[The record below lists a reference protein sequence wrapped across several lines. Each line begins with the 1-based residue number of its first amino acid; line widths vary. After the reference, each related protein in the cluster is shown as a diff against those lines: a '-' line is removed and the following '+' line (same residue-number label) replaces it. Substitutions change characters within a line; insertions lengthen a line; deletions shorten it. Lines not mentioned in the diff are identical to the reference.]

1 MPDRPAV
8 LFSAEQLLER
18 LGDLHPELVIL
29 GPADLAGRHPGEHA
43 DNFAGGVMAQ
53 PGSTE
58 AVAALVSWCAAH
70 DVAVVPQ
77 GGLTGL
83 VGGNVSHAGEVILSS
98 ARLNRIVAIHPD
110 EMTVEV
116 EAGVPLETLQQAIA
130 AHGLTTGI
138 DLGSR
143 GSATIGGM
151 VSTNAGGILAFR
163 NGVMRHQVLG
173 LEAVLPSG
181 AVFSDLTRVVKVSA
195 GPDLKHLFIG
205 GEGAF
210 GFVTQVVLKL
220 EPQRPARATAF
231 LGVADAASAL
241 AVIRHF
247 RSLSAVT
254 LEGAEMMWPRYIRDG
269 AALKGFDLSWLEE
282 DAAALLI
289 EVSAETVE
297 AATAALELGLESLWE
312 PVGLKGGV
320 IAQSLDQA
328 RRFWDIREDSG
339 FYYPAIPHAP
349 SFDISVPPTHLDA
362 YVAGLD
368 ARLKAIDP
376 SYEAYVYGHVAD
388 GNLHLTLIRPG
399 PLPKDELLAVENA
412 IYAGIGEAG
421 GSFSAEHGVGVE
433 KRDAYETFASPEKQA
448 LARTI
453 KQAVDPKGLFNPGKV
468 PFSFFDRSR

>member
-1 MPDRPAV
+1 MIESPAIR
-8 LFSAEQLLER
+8 FTPAQLHER
-18 LGDLHPELVIL
+18 LGGLHPDLVIL
-29 GPADLAGRHPGEHA
+29 GPAELQGRHPGEHP
-43 DNFAGGVMAQ
+43 DNFASGVMAQ
-53 PGSTE
+53 PGSSE
-58 AVAALVSWCAAH
+58 AAAVLITWCVAH
-70 DVAVVPQ
+70 DVAIVPQ

-98 ARLNRIVAIHPD
+98 ARLNRILAIHPD
-110 EMTVEV
+110 EMSVEV
-116 EAGVPLETLQQAIA
+116 EAGVPLETLQQAVA

-173 LEAVLPSG
+173 LEAILPSG
-181 AVFSDLTRVVKVSA
+181 AVFSDMTRVVKVSA

-210 GFVTQVVLKL
+210 GFVTKVVLKL
-220 EPQRPARATAF
+220 EPQRLSRATAF

-241 AVIRHF
+241 SVIRHF
-247 RSLSAVT
+247 RSLSSVT
-254 LEGAEMMWPRYIRDG
+254 LEGAEMMWPRYIRDCS
-269 AALKGFDLSWLEE
+269 ALKGFDLSWLEE

-289 EVSAETVE
+289 EVSAETVDE
-297 AATAALELGLESLWE
+297 ATVALEEGLETLWDAA
-312 PVGLKGGV
+312 GLKGGI

-339 FYYPAIPHAP
+339 FYYPAIPNAP

-362 YVAGLD
+362 YVAGLN

-376 SYEAYVYGHVAD
+376 TYEAYVYGHIAD
-388 GNLHLTLIRPG
+388 GNLHLTLIKPG
-399 PLPKDELLAVENA
+399 PLPEPDLLAVEDA
-412 IYAGIGEAG
+412 IYTGIREAG
-421 GSFSAEHGVGVE
+421 GSFSAEHGVGTE
-433 KRDAYETFASPEKQA
+433 KRHAYETFASAEKQA

-453 KQAVDPKGLFNPGKV
+453 KQAVDPKGMFNPGKV
-468 PFSFFDRSR
+468 PF